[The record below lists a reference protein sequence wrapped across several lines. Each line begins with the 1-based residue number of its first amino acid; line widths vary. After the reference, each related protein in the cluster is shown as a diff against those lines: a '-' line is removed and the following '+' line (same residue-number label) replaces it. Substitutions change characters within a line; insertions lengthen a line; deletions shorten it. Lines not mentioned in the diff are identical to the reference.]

1 MNLTIKLTS
10 LISLI
15 LKSPRIL
22 QCHHGTNNSKEK
34 EKKDTLT
41 KMPLPKVEM
50 FCTTNTLISEPRRL
64 FFVVFFNLSGVLTL
78 ITLQILQILTYR

>member
-22 QCHHGTNNSKEK
+22 QCHHGTNSSKEK

-41 KMPLPKVEM
+41 KMPLPQ
-50 FCTTNTLISEPRRL
+50 
-64 FFVVFFNLSGVLTL
+64 G
-78 ITLQILQILTYR
+78 